1 MTTAAKRP
9 EKTTTFLDEIEKA
22 MDEFDDEVSS
32 PSHDERKAAYN
43 NLATS
48 YKTALMTIWDKA
60 NVANMETVIS
70 TVADP
75 ELKEL
80 RRMARLL
87 EPSEPQPQVIQEERD
102 VPDLDNILGA
112 LTSKI
117 PNQTLKPEASALIGR
132 LFSNLAEAH
141 SYQRKAANDLS
152 NIVSLVTLEQ
162 LTLIMAVAVPL
173 VIT

>member
-1 MTTAAKRP
+1 MAKTKLTPRYSGTAGQTVTTAAKRP

-32 PSHDERKAAYN
+32 PSHDERKATYN

-60 NVANMETVIS
+60 NVASVETVIS

-80 RRMARLL
+80 R
-87 EPSEPQPQVIQEERD
+87 
-102 VPDLDNILGA
+102 
-112 LTSKI
+112 
-117 PNQTLKPEASALIGR
+117 
-132 LFSNLAEAH
+132 
-141 SYQRKAANDLS
+141 
-152 NIVSLVTLEQ
+152 
-162 LTLIMAVAVPL
+162 
-173 VIT
+173 